1 MRTCK
6 VKPLESDCM
15 RCLSLQVEWGI
26 MLSCD
31 ECIPNN
37 KTYTLLELSMSGS
50 YAVVMDTNGRLSRVS
65 IDRVTMLKD
74 GDLNENV

>member
-6 VKPLESDCM
+6 VSPLESDCM

-31 ECIPNN
+31 ECVSNN
-37 KTYTLLELSMSGS
+37 KTYTLLELSMSDT

-74 GDLNENV
+74 GDFNENV

>member
-1 MRTCK
+1 MFVIASR
-6 VKPLESDCM
+6 M
-15 RCLSLQVEWGI
+15 GI

-31 ECIPNN
+31 ECISNN
-37 KTYTLLELSMSGS
+37 KTYTLLELSMSGA

-74 GDLNENV
+74 GDFNENV

>member
-6 VKPLESDCM
+6 VRPLESDCM
-15 RCLSLQVEWGI
+15 RCLLLQVEWGI

-31 ECIPNN
+31 ECVSNN
-37 KTYTLLELSMSGS
+37 KTYTLLELSMSGA

-65 IDRVTMLKD
+65 IDRVTILKD
-74 GDLNENV
+74 GDFNENV

>member
-6 VKPLESDCM
+6 VEPLESDCM

-31 ECIPNN
+31 ECVSNN
-37 KTYTLLELSMSGS
+37 KTYTLLELSISGA

-74 GDLNENV
+74 GDFNENV

>member
-6 VKPLESDCM
+6 VRPLESDCM

-26 MLSCD
+26 MLLCD
-31 ECIPNN
+31 ECISNN
-37 KTYTLLELSMSGS
+37 KTYTLLELSMSGA

-74 GDLNENV
+74 GDFNENV

>member
-6 VKPLESDCM
+6 VSPLESDCM
-15 RCLSLQVEWGI
+15 RCLSLQVECGI

-31 ECIPNN
+31 ECISNN
-37 KTYTLLELSMSGS
+37 KTYTLLELSMSGA

-74 GDLNENV
+74 GDFNENV

>member
-1 MRTCK
+1 
-6 VKPLESDCM
+6 
-15 RCLSLQVEWGI
+15 

-31 ECIPNN
+31 ECISNN
-37 KTYTLLELSMSGS
+37 KTYTLLELSMSGA

-74 GDLNENV
+74 GDFNENV

>member
-6 VKPLESDCM
+6 VRPLESDCM

-31 ECIPNN
+31 ECVSNY
-37 KTYTLLELSMSGS
+37 KTYTLLDISGA

-74 GDLNENV
+74 GDFNENV

>member
-6 VKPLESDCM
+6 VEPLESDCM

-31 ECIPNN
+31 ECISNN
-37 KTYTLLELSMSGS
+37 KTYTLLELNISGA

-74 GDLNENV
+74 GDFNENV

>member
-31 ECIPNN
+31 VCISNK
-37 KTYTLLELSMSGS
+37 KTYTLLDISGA

-74 GDLNENV
+74 GDFNENV

>member
-1 MRTCK
+1 
-6 VKPLESDCM
+6 M

-31 ECIPNN
+31 ECVSNN
-37 KTYTLLELSMSGS
+37 KTYTLLELSMSGA

-65 IDRVTMLKD
+65 IDRVTILKD
-74 GDLNENV
+74 GDFNENV

>member
-1 MRTCK
+1 
-6 VKPLESDCM
+6 M

-31 ECIPNN
+31 ECISNN
-37 KTYTLLELSMSGS
+37 KTYTLLELSMSDA

-74 GDLNENV
+74 GDFNENV

>member
-1 MRTCK
+1 
-6 VKPLESDCM
+6 M
-15 RCLSLQVEWGI
+15 RCLLLQVEWGI

-31 ECIPNN
+31 ECVSNN
-37 KTYTLLELSMSGS
+37 KTYTLLDLSMSGA

-74 GDLNENV
+74 GDFNENV

>member
-6 VKPLESDCM
+6 VRPLESDCM

-26 MLSCD
+26 ILSCD
-31 ECIPNN
+31 ECISNN
-37 KTYTLLELSMSGS
+37 KTYTLLDIDISSA

-74 GDLNENV
+74 GDFNENV

>member
-31 ECIPNN
+31 ECISNN
-37 KTYTLLELSMSGS
+37 KTYTLLELSIPGA

-74 GDLNENV
+74 GDVNENV

>member
-1 MRTCK
+1 MFIITSR
-6 VKPLESDCM
+6 M
-15 RCLSLQVEWGI
+15 GI

-31 ECIPNN
+31 ECVSNY
-37 KTYTLLELSMSGS
+37 KTYTLLELSMSGA

-74 GDLNENV
+74 GDFNENV

>member
-1 MRTCK
+1 MFIITSR
-6 VKPLESDCM
+6 M
-15 RCLSLQVEWGI
+15 GI

-31 ECIPNN
+31 ECVSNN
-37 KTYTLLELSMSGS
+37 KTYTLLDISGA

-74 GDLNENV
+74 GDSNENV

>member
-1 MRTCK
+1 
-6 VKPLESDCM
+6 M

-31 ECIPNN
+31 ECISNN
-37 KTYTLLELSMSGS
+37 KTYTLLDLSMFGA

-74 GDLNENV
+74 GDFNENV

>member
-1 MRTCK
+1 MRMCK

-26 MLSCD
+26 ILSCD
-31 ECIPNN
+31 ECISNN
-37 KTYTLLELSMSGS
+37 KTYTLLELSMSGD

-74 GDLNENV
+74 GDFNENV

>member
-1 MRTCK
+1 
-6 VKPLESDCM
+6 M

-31 ECIPNN
+31 ECISNN
-37 KTYTLLELSMSGS
+37 KTYTLLDLSMSGA

-74 GDLNENV
+74 GDFNENV

>member
-31 ECIPNN
+31 ECVSNY
-37 KTYTLLELSMSGS
+37 KTYILLDISGT

-74 GDLNENV
+74 GDFNENV

>member
-6 VKPLESDCM
+6 VRPLESDCM

-31 ECIPNN
+31 ECVSNN
-37 KTYTLLELSMSGS
+37 KTYTLLDLSMSDA
-50 YAVVMDTNGRLSRVS
+50 YAVVMDTSGRLSRVS

-74 GDLNENV
+74 GDFNENV

>member
-1 MRTCK
+1 
-6 VKPLESDCM
+6 M

-31 ECIPNN
+31 ECISNN

>member
-1 MRTCK
+1 MFIITSR
-6 VKPLESDCM
+6 M
-15 RCLSLQVEWGI
+15 GI

-31 ECIPNN
+31 ECVSNN
-37 KTYTLLELSMSGS
+37 KTYTLLDLSMSGA

-74 GDLNENV
+74 GDFNENV

>member
-6 VKPLESDCM
+6 VRPLESDCM

-26 MLSCD
+26 ILSCD
-31 ECIPNN
+31 ECISNN
-37 KTYTLLELSMSGS
+37 KTYTLLDLSMSGA
-50 YAVVMDTNGRLSRVS
+50 YAVVMDTNGRLSSVS

-74 GDLNENV
+74 GDFNENM

>member
-1 MRTCK
+1 
-6 VKPLESDCM
+6 M

-31 ECIPNN
+31 ECVSNN
-37 KTYTLLELSMSGS
+37 KTYTLLDLSMSGA
-50 YAVVMDTNGRLSRVS
+50 YVVVMDTNGRLSRVS

-74 GDLNENV
+74 GDFNENV